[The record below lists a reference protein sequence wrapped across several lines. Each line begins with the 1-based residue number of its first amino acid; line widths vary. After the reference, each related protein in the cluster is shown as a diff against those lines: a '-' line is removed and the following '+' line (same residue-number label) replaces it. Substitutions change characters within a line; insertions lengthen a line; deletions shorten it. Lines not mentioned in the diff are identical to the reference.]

1 MKYKFAQI
9 TLIINLNALF
19 LAAKKIISQRN
30 SDAVELTGPSE
41 RICLCL
47 KWPLDDDDDDDE
59 LRRPSHMVESYNIL
73 IIYAD

>member
-1 MKYKFAQI
+1 MDCK
-9 TLIINLNALF
+9 ALF

-47 KWPLDDDDDDDE
+47 KWPLDDDDDE
-59 LRRPSHMVESYNIL
+59 LRRPSHMVESYNIP
-73 IIYAD
+73 IISAD